1 RKRKR
6 AMSDVTTT
14 APEKNGTVPARAYH
28 RRAAAPPVDVFEN
41 AEELLIVADVPGV
54 GNDGIDLRVENDTLT
69 LLARANRNGGP
80 TASGNGGEPPALVR
94 EYDEVDFAATYR
106 IPAGIDSA
114 GIVAETRNGTLVVR
128 LPKAAAAKSR
138 KIVVR

>member
-1 RKRKR
+1 
-6 AMSDVTTT
+6 MSDVSTVPT
-14 APEKNGTVPARAYH
+14 KNGTAGARAYH

-54 GNDGIDLRVENDTLT
+54 AQDGIDLRVENDTLT
-69 LLARANRNGGP
+69 LVARRP
-80 TASGNGGEPPALVR
+80 DPKDSVPPALVR
-94 EYDEVDFAATYR
+94 EFDEVDFAATYR

-114 GIVAETRNGTLVVR
+114 NIVAETRSGTLVVR

-138 KIVVR
+138 KIVVRSRTGD